1 MTMTLQDLLSVS
13 NVLVLPAFAYIVVLE
28 RRITR
33 LQTQIETL
41 IRKVSP

>member
-1 MTMTLQDLLSVS
+1 MTLQDLLQVS
-13 NVLVLPAFAYIVVLE
+13 NILVLPAFGYIVVLE

-41 IRKVSP
+41 IARGPHA